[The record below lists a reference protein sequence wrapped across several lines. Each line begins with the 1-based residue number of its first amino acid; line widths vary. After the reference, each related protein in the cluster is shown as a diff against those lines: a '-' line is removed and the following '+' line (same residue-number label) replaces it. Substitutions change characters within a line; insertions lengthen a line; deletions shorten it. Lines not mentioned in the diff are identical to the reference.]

1 MQNPGAHAIVIGAG
15 MAGLVAA
22 RMLADHYR
30 CVTILERDV
39 LPLEAAPRKG
49 VPHGR
54 HAHGLLARGREAL
67 EDLFPGLADGLIE
80 AGAVPIDTL
89 ADSRW
94 FSHGVYLA
102 NGTSG
107 LRSILLSRPLLE
119 TYVRRRLRALTGVC
133 IQENAVVRKLTTAGD
148 RVTGVCLN
156 DGQTIDANLVV
167 DASGRHS
174 RSPDWLADLGYER
187 PAEDTIGVRISYT
200 TRILSRRPD
209 HLGGKAIAL
218 VGAEAPM
225 WRFGVAVAMED
236 DRWIVTQGGYFDDR
250 PGQGD
255 NGFLEFARTLAAP
268 EIADLLT
275 VAQPLTPATNFA
287 FPASRRWRYERL
299 NRFPAGFLV
308 FGDALSSFNPI
319 YGQGMTTAALEGL
332 ALGRCLQE
340 GEEALAERF
349 FAEAAPII
357 DIPWQIAAGSDLRH
371 PQLADL
377 QTPTGRFMNWY
388 IGKVHRAAAKD
399 PAVGCAFL
407 RVANLIS
414 PPTYLFTPATVSRVV
429 IAALRPRDR
438 TGSLLCAPGRDET
451 RRARATIMS
460 VGS

>member
-1 MQNPGAHAIVIGAG
+1 MQNPRSHAIVIGAG
-15 MAGLVAA
+15 MGGLVAA
-22 RMLADHYR
+22 RVLADHYQ

-67 EDLFPGLADGLIE
+67 EDLFPGLTDGLVE

-102 NGTSG
+102 NATSG

-119 TYVRRRLRALTGVC
+119 AHIRRRLRALTGVC
-133 IQENAVVRKLTTAGD
+133 IQENAAVRRLTSIGD

-156 DGQTIDANLVV
+156 TGQTIDANLVV

-174 RSPDWLADLGYER
+174 RSANWLADLGYEK

-200 TRILSRRPD
+200 TCILSRRPD

-218 VGAEAPM
+218 IGAQAPM
-225 WRFGVAVAMED
+225 WRFGVAMAMED

-250 PGQGD
+250 PDQSD
-255 NGFLEFARTLAAP
+255 SGFSEFARTLAAP
-268 EIADLLT
+268 DIADLLML
-275 VAQPLTPATNFA
+275 AQPLTPATNFT

-299 NRFPAGFLV
+299 NRFPAGYLV
-308 FGDALSSFNPI
+308 FGDALCSFNPI

-340 GEEALAERF
+340 REEALAERF
-349 FAEAAPII
+349 FARAAPII
-357 DIPWQIAAGSDLRH
+357 DIPWQIAAGNDLRH
-371 PQLADL
+371 PQLADK
-377 QTPTGRFMNWY
+377 QTTMGRFMNWY
-388 IGKVHRAAAKD
+388 IGKVHRAAAAD

-407 RVANLIS
+407 RVTNLMS
-414 PPTYLFTPATVSRVV
+414 PPTQLFAPATVSRVV
-429 IAALRPRDR
+429 IAATRRRPQA
-438 TGSLLCAPGRDET
+438 GSLACAQGKA
-451 RRARATIMS
+451 RRGHPTTMS
-460 VGS
+460 IGG

>member
-1 MQNPGAHAIVIGAG
+1 MRNPGSHAIVIGAG
-15 MAGLVAA
+15 MGGLVAA
-22 RMLADHYR
+22 RMLADHYQ

-67 EDLFPGLADGLIE
+67 EDLFPGLTDGLIE
-80 AGAVPIDTL
+80 AGGVPIDTL

-119 TYVRRRLRALTGVC
+119 THVRRRLRALTGVC
-133 IQENAVVRKLTTAGD
+133 IQEGAVVRKLATAGD

-156 DGQTIDANLVV
+156 TGQTIDADLVV

-174 RSPDWLADLGYER
+174 RSADWLADLGYEK
-187 PAEDTIGVRISYT
+187 PAKDTVGVRISYT
-200 TRILSRRPD
+200 TRILSRRQD

-225 WRFGVAVAMED
+225 WRFGVAVAMEE

-275 VAQPLTPATNFA
+275 AAQPLTPATNFA

-299 NRFPAGFLV
+299 KRFPAGFLV
-308 FGDALSSFNPI
+308 FGDALCSFNPI

-349 FAEAAPII
+349 FARAAPII

-371 PQLADL
+371 PQLGDM
-377 QTPTGRFMNWY
+377 QTPVGRFMNWY
-388 IGKVHRAAAKD
+388 IGKVHRAAAID

-407 RVANLIS
+407 RVTNLIS
-414 PPTYLFTPATVSRVV
+414 PPTQLFSPATVSRVV
-429 IAALRPRDR
+429 IGALRRR
-438 TGSLLCAPGRDET
+438 HQGGSLAGAPGRREMGRT
-451 RRARATIMS
+451 HPTVR
-460 VGS
+460 VGG